1 MIGDNGLKTTEY
13 TCDRCGQTADRAVS
27 VYWYELPPT
36 RQSYDLT
43 VRDLCQGCA
52 DELRRWME
60 GSGTDGSVPTR

>member
-1 MIGDNGLKTTEY
+1 MKTTEY

-43 VRDLCQGCA
+43 VRDLCQTCA

-60 GSGTDGSVPTR
+60 GGWADGSVPTR

>member
-1 MIGDNGLKTTEY
+1 MKTTEY

-43 VRDLCQGCA
+43 VRDLCQTCA
-52 DELRRWME
+52 DELRRWLE
-60 GSGTDGSVPTR
+60 GSGADGSVPTR